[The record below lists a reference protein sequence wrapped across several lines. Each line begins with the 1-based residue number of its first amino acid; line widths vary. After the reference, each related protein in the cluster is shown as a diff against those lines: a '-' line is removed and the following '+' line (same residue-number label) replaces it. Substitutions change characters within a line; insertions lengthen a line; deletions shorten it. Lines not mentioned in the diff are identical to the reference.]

1 MIKAIVNAKIHTI
14 TNGIID
20 NGAVVFENGKITAV
34 GKDVRVP
41 EGA

>member
-20 NGAVVFENGKITAV
+20 NGAVVFENGKIHCRQRCASA
-34 GKDVRVP
+34 GR
-41 EGA
+41 G